1 MQSPASTQLT
11 EAPLAR
17 RVLVFQAILTLV
29 ATLVVMPFGFSP
41 ALSVFLGGG
50 VCLVANAAVVLW
62 VFRDY
67 RAQDPA
73 ALVGRFYSAEILKFA
88 LVLGF
93 FAAAFLGI
101 EGLNVPSMIG
111 SYFLVQ
117 VLPPIFAAQKAPHPP
132 RGSKAHDQ
140 VR

>member
-1 MQSPASTQLT
+1 MQSPASTQLS

-29 ATLVVMPFGFSP
+29 ATLVVMPIGFSP
-41 ALSVFLGGG
+41 ALSVLIGGG

-67 RAQDPA
+67 RAQAPG
-73 ALVGRFYSAEILKFA
+73 ALVGRFYSAEIIKIA
-88 LVLGF
+88 LVLGL
-93 FAAAFLGI
+93 FAVAFIGM
-101 EGLNVPSMIG
+101 EGLSLPAVIG
-111 SYFLVQ
+111 SYFAVQ

-132 RGSKAHDQ
+132 RNPKAPDQ

>member
-1 MQSPASTQLT
+1 M
-11 EAPLAR
+11 AR

-41 ALSVFLGGG
+41 ALSILIGGG

-67 RAQDPA
+67 RAQAPG
-73 ALVGRFYSAEILKFA
+73 ALVGRFYSAEIIKIA
-88 LVLGF
+88 LVLGL
-93 FAAAFLGI
+93 FAAAFLVI
-101 EGLNVPSMIG
+101 EGLSLPAMIG
-111 SYFLVQ
+111 SYFAVQ

-132 RGSKAHDQ
+132 RSSKAPDQ

>member
-1 MQSPASTQLT
+1 MQSPASTQLS

-17 RVLVFQAILTLV
+17 RVLVFQTILTLV
-29 ATLVVMPFGFSP
+29 ATLVVMPIGFSP
-41 ALSVFLGGG
+41 ALSVLIGGG

>member
-1 MQSPASTQLT
+1 
-11 EAPLAR
+11 
-17 RVLVFQAILTLV
+17 LVFQAILTLV
-29 ATLVVMPFGFSP
+29 ATLVVVPVGFLL
-41 ALSVFLGGG
+41 ALSAMIGGG
-50 VCLVANAAVVLW
+50 VCLVAFAAVVLW

-67 RAQDPA
+67 RAQDPG
-73 ALVGRFYSAEILKFA
+73 ALVGRFYSAEIVKIA
-88 LVLGF
+88 LVLGL

-101 EGLNVPSMIG
+101 EWLNVPSMIG

-132 RGSKAHDQ
+132 RSSKAHDQ